1 MATLATLLAR
11 RQLMN
16 KTLDKADLISLL
28 VEILSDMHDED
39 LSVIFNMISERQAT
53 YEEVHGEWILD

>member
-1 MATLATLLAR
+1 
-11 RQLMN
+11 MN

-53 YEEVHGEWILD
+53 YEEQYGEWILD

>member
-1 MATLATLLAR
+1 MT
-11 RQLMN
+11 N
-16 KTLDKADLISLL
+16 TLDKAELISLL

-53 YEEVHGEWILD
+53 YDEEYGEWILD

>member
-1 MATLATLLAR
+1 
-11 RQLMN
+11 MN

-28 VEILSDMHDED
+28 VEILSGMHDED

-53 YEEVHGEWILD
+53 YEEQYGEWILD

>member
-1 MATLATLLAR
+1 
-11 RQLMN
+11 MN

-53 YEEVHGEWILD
+53 YEKQYGEWILD

>member
-1 MATLATLLAR
+1 
-11 RQLMN
+11 MN